1 MRTFFFTLKCLPL
14 EINIFEDCLAV
25 LIPFIF
31 SHKKYAY
38 VVEKDNTPDRHLHF
52 MLEGPYKD
60 LDAFKRKLRTKPF
73 RAYLELIKRGYIS
86 SNQYSIDTQ
95 LVPEEYDHK
104 MAILGYLFKEGLANR
119 RSSEGYGEEEI
130 VFAVRSYW
138 SEERLKAMKP
148 SNKHRDVKL
157 ISVKNAHAWIR
168 DWLDKQENYD
178 LSNWRVVSYAMRK
191 DYYSFA
197 DIPKV
202 KLREIVEDLRLQ
214 DDLIGFEEVII
225 TEDIENEQG
234 FYDEEPYMKPASAEC
249 NIDDDPLLNKE
260 KPYKNCF
267 DHEGE
272 AWKASQKTSSPKTL
286 DEIKGIFKNN
296 H

>member
-14 EINIFEDCLAV
+14 EINIFEDALAV
-25 LIPFIF
+25 LLPFIF
-31 SHKKYAY
+31 SHNKYAY
-38 VVEKDNTPDRHLHF
+38 VVEKDHTPDRHLHF

-73 RAYLELIKRGYIS
+73 KAYLDLIKRGFIS

-104 MAILGYLFKEGLANR
+104 MAILGYLFKEADANR
-119 RSSEGYGEEEI
+119 RNSEGYTEEEI

-148 SNKHRDVKL
+148 SNQHRDVKL
-157 ISVKNAHAWIR
+157 ITVKNAHAWIR
-168 DWLDKQENYD
+168 DWLDKQDNYD
-178 LSNWRVVSYAMRK
+178 LSNWRVVSYAMRR

-214 DDLIGFEEVII
+214 DDLIGYEEVHV
-225 TEDIENEQG
+225 TEDIEKEHC
-234 FYDEEPYMKPASAEC
+234 FYDFEPKILTKSEQY
-249 NIDDDPLLNKE
+249 NIDHPPPKSVGHS
-260 KPYKNCF
+260 YK
-267 DHEGE
+267 DQDSYAHASS
-272 AWKASQKTSSPKTL
+272 AWQKQKDLYLSK
-286 DEIKGIFKNN
+286 
-296 H
+296 